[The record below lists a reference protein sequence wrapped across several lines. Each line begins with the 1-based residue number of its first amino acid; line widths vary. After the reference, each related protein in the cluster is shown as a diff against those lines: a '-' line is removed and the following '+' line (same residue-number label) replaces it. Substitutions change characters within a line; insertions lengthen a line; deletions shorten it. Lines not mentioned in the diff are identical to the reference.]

1 MNSIFLTG
9 TAGSGKSQLTSILA
23 NTILENNKEVIVV
36 NLDPGVNNLPYSSDI
51 DIRDFISINEIMDKY
66 NLGPNGAVILAAELI
81 ALKIGE
87 INEFEILRAPSNFIS
102 NEINATVTIYS
113 EDDDKKYD
121 PKLKSNHAKPFK
133 PAIYIE

>member
-36 NLDPGVNNLPYSSDI
+36 NLDPGVNNLPYSADI

-66 NLGPNGAVILAAELI
+66 NLGPNGAVILAADLI
-81 ALKIGE
+81 ALKIV
-87 INEFEILRAPSNFIS
+87 A
-102 NEINATVTIYS
+102 
-113 EDDDKKYD
+113 
-121 PKLKSNHAKPFK
+121 NH
-133 PAIYIE
+133 